1 MIPAHVVPDRAL
13 RLAHRGDWRVA
24 AENTLPAFLA
34 ALAIPACDGLEFDV
48 RAAAD
53 GVPVVCHDETL
64 DRVQGRPERVDAMQS
79 GALVDLGVPTLEDV
93 LRAVGRRPFLD
104 VELKGDPGPAVVEV
118 LAAGRGPE
126 LHNAVV
132 SSFDHAAL
140 EAIARRAPTWPRW
153 LNTVSLDEATI
164 ADARALGCRGVSV
177 EWRAL
182 DAAAVGRA
190 TSAGLEVA
198 AWTVRRRSTF
208 DRLARLGLVAVCVE
222 GAALDG

>member
-1 MIPAHVVPDRAL
+1 MSPSRTL
-13 RLAHRGDWRVA
+13 RLAHRGDWRRA
-24 AENTLPAFLA
+24 AENTVPAFRA
-34 ALAIPACDGLEFDV
+34 ALAVPACDGLEFDV
-48 RAAAD
+48 RGAAD
-53 GVPVVCHDETL
+53 GVPMVCHDETL
-64 DRVQGRPERVDAMQS
+64 ARVQGRPERVDAMRS
-79 GALVDLGVPTLEDV
+79 DALLELGVPTLEEV
-93 LRAVGRRPFLD
+93 LRAAGRRPFLD
-104 VELKGDPGPAVVEV
+104 VELKADPGPALVEV

-140 EAIARRAPTWPRW
+140 EAVARRAPTWPRW
-153 LNTVSLDEATI
+153 LNTVSLDDPVVSA
-164 ADARALGCRGVSV
+164 ALALGCRGVSV

-182 DAAAVGRA
+182 NAASIGLARA
-190 TSAGLEVA
+190 AGLEVA